1 MHRRVSIEGVGVV
14 LSPLA
19 EGPGSDAGEVGDVVG
34 EHAGPAG
41 AKSSLSGCAAADGRS
56 VRTTPRFLE
65 SEADVRAAVRSRT
78 RRLTKVQ
85 RAAERLPSGRSGEH
99 AVDKNVDGE
108 IKPLIAIAS
117 DHVRSMG
124 SEMREP
130 VGRQAGEGLIELVD
144 LLAVAVTALPGRAPY
159 IVLTRCA
166 HNQQHED
173 VARPGG
179 VLRVKPTGQ
188 KNAEQVF
195 GQTQNRFGRG

>member
-1 MHRRVSIEGVGVV
+1 MRLVMSSASTPARLARKARRVAA
-14 LSPLA
+14 LLRT
-19 EGPGSDAGEVGDVVG
+19 VVG
-34 EHAGPAG
+34 ANAASVPGERGRRACGGTQQNPEVDEG
-41 AKSSLSGCAAADGRS
+41 A
-56 VRTTPRFLE
+56 E
-65 SEADVRAAVRSRT
+65 
-78 RRLTKVQ
+78 
-85 RAAERLPSGRSGEH
+85 AAERLPSGRSGEH

-124 SEMREP
+124 SEMRES
-130 VGRQAGEGLIELVD
+130 VGRQADEGLIELVD
-144 LLAVAVTALPGRAPY
+144 LLAVPVTALPGRAPY
-159 IVLTRCA
+159 IVLTGCA
-166 HNQQHED
+166 DNQQHED